1 MYFVY
6 ILECSDHTFY
16 TGITTNLDRRIK
28 EHNTSKVGAK
38 YTKARRPVKLI
49 YSKEFEN
56 RSEALVEEARI
67 KKLSRAEKLNLILV
81 ETHHDASLLNKKII

>member
-28 EHNTSKVGAK
+28 EHNISKVGAK

-49 YSKEFEN
+49 YSQEFNN
-56 RSEALVEEARI
+56 RSEASIEEARI
-67 KKLSRAEKLNLILV
+67 KKLSRIEKLNLIKTNL
-81 ETHHDASLLNKKII
+81 